1 MFNELFKRYISISAM
16 SVKSAL
22 LLVALACYCRWMVS
36 NILLVELE
44 IKALVVLG
52 SQNELVVLVV
62 LEVDD

>member
-1 MFNELFKRYISISAM
+1 
-16 SVKSAL
+16 
-22 LLVALACYCRWMVS
+22 MVS